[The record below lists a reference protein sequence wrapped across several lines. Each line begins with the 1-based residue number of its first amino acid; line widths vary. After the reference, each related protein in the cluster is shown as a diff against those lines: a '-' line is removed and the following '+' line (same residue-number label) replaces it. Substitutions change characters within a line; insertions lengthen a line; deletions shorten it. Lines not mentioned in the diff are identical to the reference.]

1 MQAVPEQTD
10 ADGDVPTT
18 AEQHAAWMRALAADQ
33 DTQAF
38 RALFDYFG
46 PRITSLML
54 KSGASKDVAED
65 LAQDA
70 MMTVWRKANLYR
82 AEAGSVSAWIFTI
95 ARNTRIDRLRRGSS
109 RPHQDVDDLE
119 IAYDAPDGE
128 ANAIANQRAERVGAA
143 LKVLPDEQRQI
154 IEMAYIED
162 ISQSEIAKKLSL
174 PLGTVKS
181 RMRLAYGKLKEQ
193 LENVT

>member
-1 MQAVPEQTD
+1 MQALPIQSESEVGHVTD
-10 ADGDVPTT
+10 
-18 AEQHAAWMRALAADQ
+18 AEQHVAWMLALAQEQ
-33 DTQAF
+33 DREAF
-38 RALFDYFG
+38 RALFSYFG

-54 KSGASKDVAED
+54 KSGARKDMAED

-70 MMTVWRKANLYR
+70 MMTVWRKAALYR
-82 AEAGSVSAWIFTI
+82 PEAGSVSAWIFTI
-95 ARNTRIDRLRRGSS
+95 ARNTRIDRLRRSSS

-119 IAYDAPDGE
+119 LEYDAPDGE
-128 ANAIANQRAERVGAA
+128 DNAIASQRAEMVGAA
-143 LKVLPDEQRQI
+143 LGMLPTEQRQI

-193 LENVT
+193 LEILK